1 VNSFDGRV
9 IVTARNDQDGVR
21 RAVQSLLDSSS
32 VLFITGAGVSADSG
46 LPTYR
51 GVGGLYDV
59 DTTAE
64 GYAIEEILTGEMLR
78 QDPALTWKYLL
89 EIGKACQGATFNK
102 AHQVIAE
109 AEAHFERVL
118 VLTQNVDGFHT
129 EAGSRNVLAIHGDL
143 RELMCTKCE
152 FRERIHRQLEP
163 TVPPTCP
170 RCNSVLRPD
179 VVLFGEMIPAPKSQR
194 LYEELRQGFDVV
206 FSIGTSSLFDYI
218 AWPIHL
224 ANDTGKCSVEI
235 NPSETRVSSIVDIR
249 IPLGASDALGQIWEQ
264 FLQLRV

>member
-1 VNSFDGRV
+1 MAIKIDPHDLRR
-9 IVTARNDQDGVR
+9 IVDM
-21 RAVQSLLDSSS
+21 LLGSSS

-78 QDPALTWKYLL
+78 QDPELTWKYLL
-89 EIGKACQGATFNK
+89 EIGKACHGATFNR
-102 AHQVIAE
+102 AHEIIAE
-109 AEAHFERVL
+109 AEACFERVL

-129 EAGSRNVLAIHGDL
+129 EAGSKNVIAIHGDL
-143 RELMCTKCE
+143 HELVCTECE
-152 FRERIHRQLEP
+152 LRKRIGFQSKP
-163 TVPPTCP
+163 TRPPPCP
-170 RCNSVLRPD
+170 RCHGVVRPD
-179 VVLFGEMIPAPKSQR
+179 VVLFGEMIPTEKSER

-224 ANDTGKCSVEI
+224 ANDTGKRTVEI

-249 IPLGASDALGQIWEQ
+249 IPLGASAALEQIWEQ
-264 FLQLRV
+264 YLQQRD